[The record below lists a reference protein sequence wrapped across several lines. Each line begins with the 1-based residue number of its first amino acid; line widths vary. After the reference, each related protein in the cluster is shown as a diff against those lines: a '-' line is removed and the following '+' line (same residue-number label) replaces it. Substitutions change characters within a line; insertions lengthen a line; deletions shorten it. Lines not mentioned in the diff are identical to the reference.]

1 MATGQVQGA
10 VSAPMPAPSVA
21 MRIAWKLKS
30 LEFRIKVATGL
41 LILAIWQI
49 GVEFLAPPFVAKP
62 LNVLAAFPRVIV
74 EQEFIDACLNT
85 LFAVLQGLAIALV
98 AGTVVGIAMG
108 RMKVFDRL
116 LNVYVNG
123 FYTMPM
129 IAILPLLTIWFGY
142 GDQARIATIVFAGF
156 FSIAINVRD
165 GARAVPPEFLEVCSA
180 YRAPPW
186 HVWFEVT
193 LLSSLP
199 YIIAGLRLA
208 AGRALVGAVLAEF
221 FVSLPGIGMYILF
234 HARTFAHN
242 DAVVGVC
249 MLAAFGLTFEASINW
264 IMRRYFPWYRRDDQR
279 GQ

>member
-1 MATGQVQGA
+1 MATGQAQGA
-10 VSAPMPAPSVA
+10 VTTPTHAPSVGA
-21 MRIAWKLKS
+21 RILRKLKS
-30 LEFRIKVATGL
+30 QHFRIKVATGL
-41 LILAIWQI
+41 LILTIWQI

-62 LNVLAAFPRVIV
+62 INVIAVFPRVIL
-74 EQEFIDACLNT
+74 EPEFIDACLNT

-98 AGTVVGIAMG
+98 AGTIVGIAMG
-108 RMKVFDRL
+108 RVKLIDRL

-129 IAILPLLTIWFGY
+129 IAALPLLTIWFGY
-142 GDQARIATIVFAGF
+142 EDKARIATIVFAGF
-156 FSIAINVRD
+156 FSIAINARD
-165 GARAVPPEFLEVCSA
+165 GARAVPPEILEVCSA
-180 YRAPPW
+180 YRASPW

-199 YIIAGLRLA
+199 YLIAGLRLA

-242 DAVVGVC
+242 DAVVGVF
-249 MLAAFGLTFEASINW
+249 MLAAFGLTFEAGINF
-264 IMRRYFPWYRRDDQR
+264 IMRRFFPWYRRDEHR
-279 GQ
+279 T

>member
-1 MATGQVQGA
+1 MTNGQSQGA
-10 VSAPMPAPSVA
+10 VTASMLAPSVG
-21 MRIAWKLKS
+21 MRILRKMKS
-30 LEFRIKVATGL
+30 PEFRIKVVTGF

-49 GVEFLAPPFVAKP
+49 AVEFLAPPFVAKP
-62 LNVLAAFPRVIV
+62 ISVLAVFPRVIV
-74 EQEFIDACLNT
+74 EQEFIDASLNT
-85 LFAVLQGLAIALV
+85 LFAVLQGLLIALI
-98 AGTVVGIAMG
+98 AGTIVGIAMG

-142 GDQARIATIVFAGF
+142 GDKARIATIVFAGF
-156 FSIAINVRD
+156 FSIAINARD
-165 GARAVPPEFLEVCSA
+165 GARAVPPEYLEVCSA
-180 YRAPPW
+180 YRASTW

-199 YIIAGLRLA
+199 YLIAGLRLA

-242 DAVVGVC
+242 DAVVAVC

-264 IMRRYFPWYRRDDQR
+264 VMRRYFPWYRREEQR
-279 GQ
+279 T